1 MTETEELIRVTILLL
16 VIYFIIYKNNFYT
29 KNPSSISDDEFYS
42 FVEDKN
48 GQQYNINIGIKNF
61 PQVAALNLKG
71 KKHEWYIMGFEKD
84 NRVKRVYSHKGFNN
98 FSVHGISDSLM
109 ISIINELNPTSII
122 ILHNHPNGVLDASS
136 QDKKSAKEMNNKI
149 KKYNIK
155 LIEFVC
161 ARGNFKKYF

>member
-1 MTETEELIRVTILLL
+1 LIILLL
-16 VIYFIIYKNNFYT
+16 VIYFIVSKYNAYT
-29 KNPSSISDDEFYS
+29 ENPSSIKDDEFYS

-48 GQQYNINIGIKNF
+48 GQQYNVDIRIKNF

-84 NRVKRVYSHKGFNN
+84 GIVKRVYSHKGFNN
-98 FSVHGISDSLM
+98 SSVNVISDLLM

-122 ILHNHPNGVLDASS
+122 VLHNHPNGVLDASS
-136 QDKKSAKEMNNKI
+136 QDKISAKELNNRLKE
-149 KKYNIK
+149 YNIK